1 MRQREIVLDTRFPAT
16 KAQGVQLFSD
26 LLSLSTLDDPYACY
40 AQLRVAGPVHQVAG
54 TDFYLATTWD
64 AVQEAVS
71 RPEVFSSNLTAT
83 LVTQGTQASTFDM
96 GGVDTAG
103 HVLATGDDPRHA
115 HERKLVLPA
124 LVAKRIRALEP
135 AIADIARQLW
145 LDAAVNGRIEWMSA
159 IGDRLPMTLVA
170 RLIGLPDGDVPQPV
184 QWGYGSTELL
194 SGVFDLEHIGTAVE
208 TSTQLAGYLYT
219 KFAEAQTN
227 PGDDLLGDLARAV
240 ADGAIATEV
249 AVLMLIQLVGAGG
262 ESTAGLMG
270 NAARLLATQP
280 DVQEQVR
287 NDPQLVPALLEE
299 TLRLESPFRNHHR
312 HIRTDTSL
320 AGVPLPKDGHLLLLW
335 GSANRDPAAFDDPD
349 QLQLDRPNLR
359 NHLAF
364 GKGLHFCVGAALAR
378 TEARIGITTLLE
390 ATNWFELAD
399 AEWVP
404 SLMVRRHRRLELRY
418 R

>member
-1 MRQREIVLDTRFPAT
+1 MRQREIALDMRFPAT
-16 KAQGVQLFSD
+16 KTQGVQLVSD

-40 AQLRVAGPVHQVAG
+40 AQLRVAGPVHRVAG

-71 RPEVFSSNLTAT
+71 RPEIFSSNLTAT

-170 RLIGLPDGDVPQPV
+170 RLIGLPDGDVPQLV

-249 AVLMLIQLVGAGG
+249 AVLMLIQLVGAVPPA
-262 ESTAGLMG
+262 SS
-270 NAARLLATQP
+270 
-280 DVQEQVR
+280 R
-287 NDPQLVPALLEE
+287 N
-299 TLRLESPFRNHHR
+299 
-312 HIRTDTSL
+312 IRTEMCGTRCPGLRAKRYSQDSPPQSCQPRRREMRHNPAPT
-320 AGVPLPKDGHLLLLW
+320 AVPTRTP
-335 GSANRDPAAFDDPD
+335 GSASPTYQNP
-349 QLQLDRPNLR
+349 
-359 NHLAF
+359 
-364 GKGLHFCVGAALAR
+364 VTTALA
-378 TEARIGITTLLE
+378 ASALV
-390 ATNWFELAD
+390 A
-399 AEWVP
+399 
-404 SLMVRRHRRLELRY
+404 
-418 R
+418 

>member
-1 MRQREIVLDTRFPAT
+1 MRFPEAKT
-16 KAQGVQLFSD
+16 QGVQLVSD

-40 AQLRVAGPVHQVAG
+40 TQLRVAGPVHRVAG

-71 RPEVFSSNLTAT
+71 RPEDFSSNLTAT

-145 LDAAVNGRIEWMSA
+145 LDAAVDGRIEWMSA

-170 RLIGLPDGDVPQPV
+170 RLIGLPDDDVPQLV

-219 KFAEAQTN
+219 KFAEAQAH

-312 HIRTDTSL
+312 HIRTDTTL

>member
-1 MRQREIVLDTRFPAT
+1 MRQREIALDMRFPAT
-16 KAQGVQLFSD
+16 KTQGVQLVSD

-40 AQLRVAGPVHQVAG
+40 AQLRVAGPVHRVTG

-71 RPEVFSSNLTAT
+71 RPEDFSSNLTAT

-170 RLIGLPDGDVPQPV
+170 RLIGLPDGDVPQLV

-287 NDPQLVPALLEE
+287 DDPQLVPALLEE

>member
-1 MRQREIVLDTRFPAT
+1 MRFPDAKT
-16 KAQGVQLFSD
+16 QGVQLVSD

-40 AQLRVAGPVHQVAG
+40 AQLRVAGPVHRVAG

-71 RPEVFSSNLTAT
+71 RPEDFSSNLTAT

-145 LDAAVNGRIEWMSA
+145 LDAAVDGHIEWMSA

-170 RLIGLPDGDVPQPV
+170 RLIGLPDDDVPQLV

-219 KFAEAQTN
+219 KFAEAQAD

-312 HIRTDTSL
+312 HIRTDTTL